1 MEENTPSITDTLE
14 NNGFSVSISQ
24 GDKKWVVM
32 SKATGA
38 TVLRTE
44 KFHDLEVMAKGIEY
58 ALTQNVDDAWK
69 RPCRETGYFIV
80 R

>member
-14 NNGFSVSISQ
+14 NNGFSVSA
-24 GDKKWVVM
+24 GDNGYTVV

-44 KFHDLEVMAKGIEY
+44 KFHDLEVMAKGITY
-58 ALTQNVDDAWK
+58 ALTQNVDNAWK

-80 R
+80 RG